1 MVYLT
6 NICQLRILAKSW
18 ERCTCTNGLPLDRFL
33 KECLIRMWHKPNE
46 LQMFWRVWSCR
57 VNKTHLYRVLIW
69 PISVCH
75 ILSASLSHR
84 TWLTHW
90 PTHDRAFS
98 GSWSQQAPCTM
109 HVYWTYREDGR
120 SSKSA
125 LLPVIQHTFTILH
138 MPIRRASVTKCR
150 YFQRF

>member
-1 MVYLT
+1 LPRRGNDAFVQTAYHLTVSWRNVWYECDTSQMNYKCLDVYGVVALT
-6 NICQLRILAKSW
+6 RLIYTGSLSGQYRFVTSCQ
-18 ERCTCTNGLPLDRFL
+18 F
-33 KECLIRMWHKPNE
+33 
-46 LQMFWRVWSCR
+46 
-57 VNKTHLYRVLIW
+57 
-69 PISVCH
+69 
-75 ILSASLSHR
+75 LSHR

-150 YFQRF
+150 YFQRI